1 MLNSLNP
8 KRRQGSYRW
17 TVASIAALSMFA
29 QSCSCEEVYINRVQR
44 ELQVTLDPSEVE
56 NTEICKDAEGNTYSA
71 QYCTVDMGEV
81 ALNSQENLRT
91 IQLLNVGTPNLEI
104 YAAKLQ
110 NDSPLL
116 DSITLFGDV
125 MEDRDDPIVLT
136 NSVATALRVLVVPT
150 VEWEAGDWIGTVS
163 VYSNAENTDE
173 TLDDATCE
181 AEGVPAPCARTN
193 IELRAWPRDLGN
205 VDIQVV
211 AEVGTDIF
219 ETGICNFGAVGVP
232 DQQAGTDGGEGRC
245 KLRVRNNG
253 DRDAVVT
260 RLDLVIGQSERP
272 ECGSSCSFGSYCT
285 GQATCTDGP
294 FAGFWPSDNNGFVH
308 GANCSDESPCALG
321 EFCALDAET
330 NASYC
335 STEASTGGQPIFR
348 LQREV
353 EVSDDNPLLI
363 EAGRES
369 VVTILFKPEDLGK
382 YAGSIRFK
390 GNLPV
395 PGGILNRP
403 MVGIGHNAP
412 VARPE
417 VKTIDRSENY
427 RRNDDGDPQAAP
439 LSTVT
444 VTGENSTGLGGARI
458 EEYEWSLDERYGAS
472 VPEGS
477 GVRLRDPN
485 SMVTDFVYGTSTPG
499 LDSAGIYNVAL
510 RVRDERGVWSDWA
523 VLTIESKPDSAIHVE
538 LTWDHPSSDVDIHL
552 IRAGDP
558 TDYTSDQDCYYLNC
572 NTSRSNG
579 RPRLAWGPGGEED
592 DPRLDLDDVNGF
604 GPENINIEE
613 PEVAQDYLVGVY
625 YYRADGTGGDRPTVA
640 TIRIYIGGRLEY
652 EEAAELMDT
661 RAWWEP
667 AIIMWGEANPI
678 LPRRR
683 LQPTPPN

>member
-17 TVASIAALSMFA
+17 TMASIAALSMFA

-56 NTEICKDAEGNTYSA
+56 NTEICKDDEGNTYSA

-294 FAGFWPSDNNGFVH
+294 FAGFWASDNNGFVH

-417 VKTIDRSENY
+417 VKTIDGSANY

-485 SMVTDFVYGTSTPG
+485 SMETDFVYGTSTPG

-661 RAWWEP
+661 QAWWEP

>member
-1 MLNSLNP
+1 MVNLLAFACTRFHSA
-8 KRRQGSYRW
+8 RW
-17 TVASIAALSMFA
+17 AVASMLILSTLT
-29 QSCSCEEVYINRVQR
+29 QSCACEEVYVNRVQR
-44 ELQVTLDPSEVE
+44 ELQVTLDPSEVQ
-56 NTEICKDAEGNTYSA
+56 NTEICNDEEGNAYSA
-71 QYCTVDMGEV
+71 KYCTVDMGEI

-104 YAAKLQ
+104 YTAKVQ

-116 DSITLFGDV
+116 DSITLIGDI
-125 MEDRDDPIVLT
+125 MEEREEPIVLT

-150 VEWEAGDWIGTVS
+150 VEWEAGDWIGTVH

-173 TLDDATCE
+173 MLEDAQCE
-181 AEGVPAPCARTN
+181 EAGVPLGCARTI
-193 IELRAWPRDLGN
+193 IELQAWPRDLGN

-219 ETGICNFGAVGVP
+219 DTGICNFGAVGVP

-253 DRDAVVT
+253 DRDAEVT
-260 RLDLVIGQSERP
+260 RLDLVISQPERA
-272 ECGSSCSFGSYCT
+272 ECGSSCTFGSYCT
-285 GQATCTDGP
+285 GPATCTEGP
-294 FAGFWPSDNNGFVH
+294 FAGFWASDNNGFVH
-308 GANCSDESPCALG
+308 GAECATDNPCSIG
-321 EFCALDAET
+321 EFCALDVET
-330 NASYC
+330 DQSYC
-335 STEASTGGQPIFR
+335 STEAATNGQPIFR

-353 EVSDDNPLLI
+353 EVSEANPLLI

-369 VVTILFKPEDLGK
+369 VVTILFKPENLGK

-395 PGGILNRP
+395 PGGILYRP

-417 VKTIDRSENY
+417 VKTIDGSANY

-458 EEYEWSLDERYGAS
+458 EAYEWSLDERYGAS

-477 GVRLRDPN
+477 GVRLRNPN
-485 SMVTDFVYGTSTPG
+485 SMETDFVYGTSTPG

-538 LTWDHPSSDVDIHL
+538 LTWDHPSSDVDIHV
-552 IRAGDP
+552 IRGNDP
-558 TDYTSDQDCYYLNC
+558 TNYRDRRNDCYYSNC
-572 NTSRSNG
+572 TTLLG
-579 RPRLAWGPGGEED
+579 RPQLQWGNGGEED
-592 DPRLDLDDVNGF
+592 DPRLDLDDLNGF
-604 GPENINIEE
+604 GPENVNIEE
-613 PEVAQDYLVGVY
+613 PEVAQDYLVGVH
-625 YYRADGTGGDRPTVA
+625 YYRAAGSGTERPTVA

-652 EEAAELMDT
+652 EEAAELLDT
-661 RAWWEP
+661 EAWWEP

-683 LQPTPPN
+683 LQPNPPN